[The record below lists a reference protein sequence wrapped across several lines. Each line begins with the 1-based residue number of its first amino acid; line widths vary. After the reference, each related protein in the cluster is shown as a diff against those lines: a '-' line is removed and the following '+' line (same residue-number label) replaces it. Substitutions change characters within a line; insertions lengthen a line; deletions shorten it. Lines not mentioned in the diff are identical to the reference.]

1 MSDSLGGACGEE
13 AERIGYIEAPT
24 SGTYKFVIQTNGG
37 KAKVAI
43 KGLNDNVSS
52 NASASDGVS
61 WDYYTTEGLNY
72 STASVKLTA
81 GNKYQIIVTARQSS
95 AYRDQGV
102 KLGWITPTKAEE
114 DMAAAVEAASKP
126 NTKVVMFT
134 RTGATGHG
142 PVFQTDYDISL
153 DEIKEIKEVQA
164 AAKAAGNEFILVTFG
179 RSGYSFEGD
188 WLDDTDALLCP
199 FYAGQAAG
207 TALAE
212 ILTGEVNPSGKL
224 TVTLPKTNNDTLLTY
239 GYYSE
244 DSTSGNNY
252 NKYRAGDQ
260 SQKSYTAHYEEGLNF
275 GYRWFD
281 SEEGA
286 EYQYP
291 FGYGLSYTDF
301 EYSNMQ
307 VQDNGDFT
315 YTVTVDVTNTGDVTG
330 DDIVQVY
337 IDDGAEVPENVQVAK
352 KQLVAFARVEG
363 IAPGQTKTAEMTV
376 EKRMLSYWD
385 DSIEL
390 TERADG
396 TKDKWIVADGTRTLM
411 AGGSSDA
418 LTLTKAI
425 TIAEEDADLTG
436 IDNALA
442 NVPEDLSAYKNA
454 DVLEA
459 LVEAAE
465 ALKAEAGMTEE
476 RQGLVNSLV
485 AAMNEVIER
494 LDGTSEDTEAADLGA
509 LAEAISKVPTD
520 LGKYESD
527 IAAAV
532 TEKIAAAA
540 EALAAKTDLTADD
553 QGMADALA
561 DALETAVE
569 ALDSK
574 TAVNSG
580 LDRIMSLISGLD
592 ASEYTE
598 ESWAKVADAL
608 EAAKAVK
615 ADPDA
620 AAEDMDAALSDLLAA
635 FGGLEYGIQKL
646 HLETAIQ
653 AAESILEKAKDYVAD
668 AAALEAAVEAGKTVL
683 ADADASQEEVNN
695 AAYAILDE
703 LAKLAKKADLTSLES
718 LVEAAKGLLKG
729 NYTEDSLAGLEEAIR
744 QAEAV
749 IATQDRTDS
758 DISDAYADIIDAI
771 ISLEMKG
778 NKAALKAMLEKADQI
793 LADQS
798 AYVAASVE
806 GLEEVVAEAREVYND
821 RNAVQ
826 EEIND
831 AVETLTLKVA
841 DARLKGDV
849 DGDGA
854 VTTGDGAAVLR
865 YAAEMEELDAAAEA
879 SADVNED
886 GVADTEDAVLILQY
900 GAEKI
905 AAF

>member
-95 AYRDQGV
+95 TYRDQGV

-164 AAKAAGNEFILVTFG
+164 AAKAAG
-179 RSGYSFEGD
+179 
-188 WLDDTDALLCP
+188 
-199 FYAGQAAG
+199 

-212 ILTGEVNPSGKL
+212 ILTGKVNPSGKL

-260 SQKSYTAHYEEGLNF
+260 SQKSYTSHYEEGLNF

-337 IDDGAEVPENVQVAK
+337 IDDGAEIPENVQVAK

-363 IAPGQTKTAEMTV
+363 IAPGETKTAEMTV

-396 TKDKWIVADGTRTLM
+396 TRDKWIVADGTRTLM

-476 RQGLVNSLV
+476 RQGLVNGLV

-540 EALAAKTDLTADD
+540 EAL
-553 QGMADALA
+553 
-561 DALETAVE
+561 
-569 ALDSK
+569 
-574 TAVNSG
+574 
-580 LDRIMSLISGLD
+580 
-592 ASEYTE
+592 
-598 ESWAKVADAL
+598 
-608 EAAKAVK
+608 AAKAVK

-806 GLEEVVAEAREVYND
+806 GLEEVVAEAREVYKD
-821 RNAVQ
+821 DNAVQ
-826 EEIND
+826 KEIND

-865 YAAEMEELDAAAEA
+865 YAAEMEELDAAAKA

>member
-95 AYRDQGV
+95 TYRDQGV

-164 AAKAAGNEFILVTFG
+164 AAKAAG
-179 RSGYSFEGD
+179 
-188 WLDDTDALLCP
+188 
-199 FYAGQAAG
+199 

-212 ILTGEVNPSGKL
+212 ILTGKVNPSGKL

-396 TKDKWIVADGTRTLM
+396 TRDKWIVADGTRTLM

-425 TIAEEDADLTG
+425 TIAEEDADRTG

-476 RQGLVNSLV
+476 RQGLVNGLV

-540 EALAAKTDLTADD
+540 EAL
-553 QGMADALA
+553 
-561 DALETAVE
+561 
-569 ALDSK
+569 
-574 TAVNSG
+574 
-580 LDRIMSLISGLD
+580 
-592 ASEYTE
+592 
-598 ESWAKVADAL
+598 
-608 EAAKAVK
+608 AAKAVK

-806 GLEEVVAEAREVYND
+806 GLEEVVAEAREVYKD
-821 RNAVQ
+821 DNAVQ
-826 EEIND
+826 KEIND

-905 AAF
+905 VAF

>member
-95 AYRDQGV
+95 TYRDQGV

-134 RTGATGHG
+134 RTGSTGHG

-164 AAKAAGNEFILVTFG
+164 AAKAAG
-179 RSGYSFEGD
+179 
-188 WLDDTDALLCP
+188 
-199 FYAGQAAG
+199 

-212 ILTGEVNPSGKL
+212 ILTGKVNPSGKL

-330 DDIVQVY
+330 DDLVQVY
-337 IDDGAEVPENVQVAK
+337 IDDGAEIPENVQVAK

-363 IAPGQTKTAEMTV
+363 IAPGETKTAEMTV

-396 TKDKWIVADGTRTLM
+396 TRDKWIVADGTRTLM

-476 RQGLVNSLV
+476 RQGLVNGLV

-540 EALAAKTDLTADD
+540 EAL
-553 QGMADALA
+553 
-561 DALETAVE
+561 
-569 ALDSK
+569 
-574 TAVNSG
+574 
-580 LDRIMSLISGLD
+580 
-592 ASEYTE
+592 
-598 ESWAKVADAL
+598 
-608 EAAKAVK
+608 AAKAVK

-806 GLEEVVAEAREVYND
+806 GLEEVVAEAREVYKD
-821 RNAVQ
+821 DNAVQ
-826 EEIND
+826 KEIND

-865 YAAEMEELDAAAEA
+865 YAAEMEELDAAAKA

>member
-95 AYRDQGV
+95 TYRDQGV

-164 AAKAAGNEFILVTFG
+164 AAK
-179 RSGYSFEGD
+179 
-188 WLDDTDALLCP
+188 
-199 FYAGQAAG
+199 AAG

-337 IDDGAEVPENVQVAK
+337 IDDGAEIPENVQVAK
-352 KQLVAFARVEG
+352 KQLVAFTRVEG

-396 TKDKWIVADGTRTLM
+396 TRDKWIVADGTRTLM

-418 LTLTKAI
+418 LTLKKAI

-540 EALAAKTDLTADD
+540 EAL
-553 QGMADALA
+553 
-561 DALETAVE
+561 
-569 ALDSK
+569 
-574 TAVNSG
+574 
-580 LDRIMSLISGLD
+580 
-592 ASEYTE
+592 
-598 ESWAKVADAL
+598 
-608 EAAKAVK
+608 AAKAVK

-806 GLEEVVAEAREVYND
+806 GLEEVVAEAREVYKD
-821 RNAVQ
+821 DNAVQ
-826 EEIND
+826 KEIND

>member
-95 AYRDQGV
+95 TYRDQGV

-164 AAKAAGNEFILVTFG
+164 AAKAAG
-179 RSGYSFEGD
+179 
-188 WLDDTDALLCP
+188 
-199 FYAGQAAG
+199 

-212 ILTGEVNPSGKL
+212 ILTGKVNPSGKL

-385 DSIEL
+385 DSIDL

-418 LTLTKAI
+418 LTLKKAI

-476 RQGLVNSLV
+476 RQGLVNGLV
-485 AAMNEVIER
+485 AAK
-494 LDGTSEDTEAADLGA
+494 A
-509 LAEAISKVPTD
+509 
-520 LGKYESD
+520 
-527 IAAAV
+527 
-532 TEKIAAAA
+532 
-540 EALAAKTDLTADD
+540 DLTADD
-553 QGMADALA
+553 QGMA

-653 AAESILEKAKDYVAD
+653 AAESILEKTKDYVAD

-695 AAYAILDE
+695 AVYAILDE

-729 NYTEDSLAGLEEAIR
+729 NYTEDSLAGLEEAIK

-806 GLEEVVAEAREVYND
+806 GLEEVVAEAREVYKD
-821 RNAVQ
+821 DNAVQ
-826 EEIND
+826 KEIND

>member
-1 MSDSLGGACGEE
+1 M
-13 AERIGYIEAPT
+13 
-24 SGTYKFVIQTNGG
+24 IQTNGG

-43 KGLNDNVSS
+43 KGLDDNASS
-52 NASASDGVS
+52 SASASDGVS
-61 WDYYTTEGLNY
+61 WDYYTNEGLNY

-95 AYRDQGV
+95 TYRDQGV

-164 AAKAAGNEFILVTFG
+164 AAK
-179 RSGYSFEGD
+179 
-188 WLDDTDALLCP
+188 
-199 FYAGQAAG
+199 AAG

-476 RQGLVNSLV
+476 RQGLVNGLV

-540 EALAAKTDLTADD
+540 EALAAK
-553 QGMADALA
+553 
-561 DALETAVE
+561 
-569 ALDSK
+569 
-574 TAVNSG
+574 
-580 LDRIMSLISGLD
+580 
-592 ASEYTE
+592 
-598 ESWAKVADAL
+598 
-608 EAAKAVK
+608 AVK

-620 AAEDMDAALSDLLAA
+620 AAEDRDAALSDLLAA

-668 AAALEAAVEAGKTVL
+668 AAALEAAVEAGKNVL
-683 ADADASQEEVNN
+683 IDADASQEEVNN

-729 NYTEDSLAGLEEAIR
+729 NYTEDSLAGLEEAIK

-806 GLEEVVAEAREVYND
+806 GLEEVVAEAREVYKD
-821 RNAVQ
+821 DNAVQ
-826 EEIND
+826 KEIND

-865 YAAEMEELDAAAEA
+865 YAAEMEELDAAAKA
-879 SADVNED
+879 GADVNED

>member
-95 AYRDQGV
+95 TYRDQGV

-164 AAKAAGNEFILVTFG
+164 AAKAAG
-179 RSGYSFEGD
+179 
-188 WLDDTDALLCP
+188 
-199 FYAGQAAG
+199 

-212 ILTGEVNPSGKL
+212 ILTGKVNPSGKL

-385 DSIEL
+385 DSIDL

-418 LTLTKAI
+418 LTLKKAL

-476 RQGLVNSLV
+476 RQGLVNGLV
-485 AAMNEVIER
+485 AAK
-494 LDGTSEDTEAADLGA
+494 A
-509 LAEAISKVPTD
+509 
-520 LGKYESD
+520 
-527 IAAAV
+527 
-532 TEKIAAAA
+532 
-540 EALAAKTDLTADD
+540 DLTADD
-553 QGMADALA
+553 QGMA

-653 AAESILEKAKDYVAD
+653 AAESILEKTKDYVAD

-695 AAYAILDE
+695 AVYAILDE

-729 NYTEDSLAGLEEAIR
+729 NYTEDSLAGLEEAIK

-806 GLEEVVAEAREVYND
+806 GLEEVVAEAREVYKD
-821 RNAVQ
+821 DNAVQ
-826 EEIND
+826 KEIND

>member
-1 MSDSLGGACGEE
+1 M
-13 AERIGYIEAPT
+13 
-24 SGTYKFVIQTNGG
+24 IQTNGG

-43 KGLNDNVSS
+43 KGLDDNASS
-52 NASASDGVS
+52 SASASDGVS

-95 AYRDQGV
+95 TYRDQGV

-164 AAKAAGNEFILVTFG
+164 AAK
-179 RSGYSFEGD
+179 
-188 WLDDTDALLCP
+188 
-199 FYAGQAAG
+199 AAG

-363 IAPGQTKTAEMTV
+363 IAPGETKTAEMTV

-396 TKDKWIVADGTRTLM
+396 TRDKWIVADGTRTLM

-436 IDNALA
+436 IDNALV

-476 RQGLVNSLV
+476 RQGLVNGLV
-485 AAMNEVIER
+485 VAMNEVIER

-540 EALAAKTDLTADD
+540 EALAEKADLTADD

-668 AAALEAAVEAGKTVL
+668 AAALEAAVEAGKNVL
-683 ADADASQEEVNN
+683 IDADASQEEVNN

-771 ISLEMKG
+771 ISLERKG

-806 GLEEVVAEAREVYND
+806 GLEEVVAEAREVYKD
-821 RNAVQ
+821 DNAVQ

-865 YAAEMEELDAAAEA
+865 YAAEMEELDAAAKA

-905 AAF
+905 VAF

>member
-95 AYRDQGV
+95 TYRDQGV

-164 AAKAAGNEFILVTFG
+164 AAKAAG
-179 RSGYSFEGD
+179 
-188 WLDDTDALLCP
+188 
-199 FYAGQAAG
+199 

-212 ILTGEVNPSGKL
+212 ILTGKVNPSGKL

-337 IDDGAEVPENVQVAK
+337 IDDGAEIPENVQVAK

-363 IAPGQTKTAEMTV
+363 IAPGETKTAEMTV

-396 TKDKWIVADGTRTLM
+396 TRDKWIVADGTRTLM

-476 RQGLVNSLV
+476 RQGLVNGLV

-540 EALAAKTDLTADD
+540 EAL
-553 QGMADALA
+553 
-561 DALETAVE
+561 
-569 ALDSK
+569 
-574 TAVNSG
+574 
-580 LDRIMSLISGLD
+580 
-592 ASEYTE
+592 
-598 ESWAKVADAL
+598 
-608 EAAKAVK
+608 AAKAVK

-806 GLEEVVAEAREVYND
+806 GLEEVVAEAREVYKD
-821 RNAVQ
+821 DNAVQ
-826 EEIND
+826 KEIND

-865 YAAEMEELDAAAEA
+865 YAAEMEELDAAAKA

>member
-1 MSDSLGGACGEE
+1 M
-13 AERIGYIEAPT
+13 
-24 SGTYKFVIQTNGG
+24 IQTNGG

-43 KGLNDNVSS
+43 KGLDDNASS
-52 NASASDGVS
+52 SASASDGVS

-95 AYRDQGV
+95 TYRDRGV

-114 DMAAAVEAASKP
+114 DIAAAVEAASKP

-164 AAKAAGNEFILVTFG
+164 AAK
-179 RSGYSFEGD
+179 
-188 WLDDTDALLCP
+188 
-199 FYAGQAAG
+199 AAG

-436 IDNALA
+436 IDNALV

-476 RQGLVNSLV
+476 RQGLVNGLV
-485 AAMNEVIER
+485 VAMNEVIER

-540 EALAAKTDLTADD
+540 EALAEKADLTADD

-668 AAALEAAVEAGKTVL
+668 AAALEAAVEAGKNVL
-683 ADADASQEEVNN
+683 IDADASQEEVNN

-771 ISLEMKG
+771 ISLERKG

-865 YAAEMEELDAAAEA
+865 YAAEMEELDAAAKA

-905 AAF
+905 VAF

>member
-1 MSDSLGGACGEE
+1 
-13 AERIGYIEAPT
+13 
-24 SGTYKFVIQTNGG
+24 
-37 KAKVAI
+37 
-43 KGLNDNVSS
+43 
-52 NASASDGVS
+52 
-61 WDYYTTEGLNY
+61 
-72 STASVKLTA
+72 
-81 GNKYQIIVTARQSS
+81 
-95 AYRDQGV
+95 
-102 KLGWITPTKAEE
+102 
-114 DMAAAVEAASKP
+114 
-126 NTKVVMFT
+126 
-134 RTGATGHG
+134 
-142 PVFQTDYDISL
+142 
-153 DEIKEIKEVQA
+153 
-164 AAKAAGNEFILVTFG
+164 
-179 RSGYSFEGD
+179 
-188 WLDDTDALLCP
+188 
-199 FYAGQAAG
+199 
-207 TALAE
+207 
-212 ILTGEVNPSGKL
+212 
-224 TVTLPKTNNDTLLTY
+224 
-239 GYYSE
+239 
-244 DSTSGNNY
+244 
-252 NKYRAGDQ
+252 
-260 SQKSYTAHYEEGLNF
+260 
-275 GYRWFD
+275 
-281 SEEGA
+281 
-286 EYQYP
+286 
-291 FGYGLSYTDF
+291 
-301 EYSNMQ
+301 
-307 VQDNGDFT
+307 
-315 YTVTVDVTNTGDVTG
+315 
-330 DDIVQVY
+330 
-337 IDDGAEVPENVQVAK
+337 
-352 KQLVAFARVEG
+352 
-363 IAPGQTKTAEMTV
+363 
-376 EKRMLSYWD
+376 
-385 DSIEL
+385 
-390 TERADG
+390 
-396 TKDKWIVADGTRTLM
+396 
-411 AGGSSDA
+411 
-418 LTLTKAI
+418 
-425 TIAEEDADLTG
+425 
-436 IDNALA
+436 
-442 NVPEDLSAYKNA
+442 
-454 DVLEA
+454 
-459 LVEAAE
+459 
-465 ALKAEAGMTEE
+465 
-476 RQGLVNSLV
+476 
-485 AAMNEVIER
+485 
-494 LDGTSEDTEAADLGA
+494 
-509 LAEAISKVPTD
+509 
-520 LGKYESD
+520 
-527 IAAAV
+527 
-532 TEKIAAAA
+532 
-540 EALAAKTDLTADD
+540 
-553 QGMADALA
+553 MADALA

-695 AAYAILDE
+695 AVYAILDE

-798 AYVAASVE
+798 AYVAASVK
-806 GLEEVVAEAREVYND
+806 GLEEVVAEAREVYKD
-821 RNAVQ
+821 DNAVQ
-826 EEIND
+826 KEIND
-831 AVETLTLKVA
+831 AVETLKVA

-865 YAAEMEELDAAAEA
+865 YAAEMEELDAAAKA

>member
-95 AYRDQGV
+95 TYRDQGV

-164 AAKAAGNEFILVTFG
+164 AAK
-179 RSGYSFEGD
+179 
-188 WLDDTDALLCP
+188 
-199 FYAGQAAG
+199 AAG

-315 YTVTVDVTNTGDVTG
+315 YTVTVDVTNTGDVIG

-337 IDDGAEVPENVQVAK
+337 IDDGAEIPENVQVAK

-363 IAPGQTKTAEMTV
+363 IAPGETKTAEMTV

-390 TERADG
+390 TERA
-396 TKDKWIVADGTRTLM
+396 
-411 AGGSSDA
+411 
-418 LTLTKAI
+418 
-425 TIAEEDADLTG
+425 E
-436 IDNALA
+436 
-442 NVPEDLSAYKNA
+442 
-454 DVLEA
+454 
-459 LVEAAE
+459 
-465 ALKAEAGMTEE
+465 
-476 RQGLVNSLV
+476 
-485 AAMNEVIER
+485 
-494 LDGTSEDTEAADLGA
+494 
-509 LAEAISKVPTD
+509 
-520 LGKYESD
+520 
-527 IAAAV
+527 
-532 TEKIAAAA
+532 
-540 EALAAKTDLTADD
+540 
-553 QGMADALA
+553 
-561 DALETAVE
+561 
-569 ALDSK
+569 
-574 TAVNSG
+574 
-580 LDRIMSLISGLD
+580 
-592 ASEYTE
+592 
-598 ESWAKVADAL
+598 
-608 EAAKAVK
+608 
-615 ADPDA
+615 
-620 AAEDMDAALSDLLAA
+620 
-635 FGGLEYGIQKL
+635 
-646 HLETAIQ
+646 
-653 AAESILEKAKDYVAD
+653 
-668 AAALEAAVEAGKTVL
+668 
-683 ADADASQEEVNN
+683 
-695 AAYAILDE
+695 
-703 LAKLAKKADLTSLES
+703 
-718 LVEAAKGLLKG
+718 
-729 NYTEDSLAGLEEAIR
+729 
-744 QAEAV
+744 
-749 IATQDRTDS
+749 
-758 DISDAYADIIDAI
+758 
-771 ISLEMKG
+771 
-778 NKAALKAMLEKADQI
+778 
-793 LADQS
+793 
-798 AYVAASVE
+798 
-806 GLEEVVAEAREVYND
+806 
-821 RNAVQ
+821 
-826 EEIND
+826 
-831 AVETLTLKVA
+831 
-841 DARLKGDV
+841 
-849 DGDGA
+849 
-854 VTTGDGAAVLR
+854 
-865 YAAEMEELDAAAEA
+865 
-879 SADVNED
+879 
-886 GVADTEDAVLILQY
+886 
-900 GAEKI
+900 
-905 AAF
+905 

>member
-95 AYRDQGV
+95 TYRDQGV

-164 AAKAAGNEFILVTFG
+164 AAKAAG
-179 RSGYSFEGD
+179 
-188 WLDDTDALLCP
+188 
-199 FYAGQAAG
+199 

-212 ILTGEVNPSGKL
+212 ILTGKVNPSGKL

-337 IDDGAEVPENVQVAK
+337 IDDGAEIPENVQEAK

-363 IAPGQTKTAEMTV
+363 IAPGETKTAEMTV

-396 TKDKWIVADGTRTLM
+396 TRDKWIVADGTRTLM

-476 RQGLVNSLV
+476 RQGLVNGLV

-540 EALAAKTDLTADD
+540 EAL
-553 QGMADALA
+553 
-561 DALETAVE
+561 
-569 ALDSK
+569 
-574 TAVNSG
+574 
-580 LDRIMSLISGLD
+580 
-592 ASEYTE
+592 
-598 ESWAKVADAL
+598 
-608 EAAKAVK
+608 AAKAVK

-806 GLEEVVAEAREVYND
+806 GLEEVVAEAREVYKD
-821 RNAVQ
+821 DNAVQ
-826 EEIND
+826 KEIND

-865 YAAEMEELDAAAEA
+865 YAAEMEELDAAAKA

>member
-1 MSDSLGGACGEE
+1 M
-13 AERIGYIEAPT
+13 
-24 SGTYKFVIQTNGG
+24 IQTNGG

-43 KGLNDNVSS
+43 KGLDDNASS
-52 NASASDGVS
+52 SASASDGVS

-95 AYRDQGV
+95 TYRDQGV

-164 AAKAAGNEFILVTFG
+164 AAKAAG
-179 RSGYSFEGD
+179 
-188 WLDDTDALLCP
+188 
-199 FYAGQAAG
+199 

-212 ILTGEVNPSGKL
+212 ILTGKVNPSGKL

-337 IDDGAEVPENVQVAK
+337 IDDGAEIPENVQVAK

-363 IAPGQTKTAEMTV
+363 IAPGETKTAEMTV

-396 TKDKWIVADGTRTLM
+396 TRDKWIVADGTRTLM

-476 RQGLVNSLV
+476 RQGLVNGLV

-540 EALAAKTDLTADD
+540 EAL
-553 QGMADALA
+553 
-561 DALETAVE
+561 
-569 ALDSK
+569 
-574 TAVNSG
+574 
-580 LDRIMSLISGLD
+580 
-592 ASEYTE
+592 
-598 ESWAKVADAL
+598 
-608 EAAKAVK
+608 AAKAVK

-806 GLEEVVAEAREVYND
+806 GLEEVVAEAREVYKD
-821 RNAVQ
+821 DNAVQ
-826 EEIND
+826 KEIND

-865 YAAEMEELDAAAEA
+865 YAAEMEELDAAAKA

>member
-164 AAKAAGNEFILVTFG
+164 AAKAAG
-179 RSGYSFEGD
+179 
-188 WLDDTDALLCP
+188 
-199 FYAGQAAG
+199 

-352 KQLVAFARVEG
+352 KQLVAFTRVEG

-418 LTLTKAI
+418 LTLKKAI

-476 RQGLVNSLV
+476 RQGLLNGLV
-485 AAMNEVIER
+485 AAK
-494 LDGTSEDTEAADLGA
+494 A
-509 LAEAISKVPTD
+509 
-520 LGKYESD
+520 
-527 IAAAV
+527 
-532 TEKIAAAA
+532 
-540 EALAAKTDLTADD
+540 DLTADD

-729 NYTEDSLAGLEEAIR
+729 NYTEDSLAGLEEAIK

-793 LADQS
+793 LADQILADQS

-806 GLEEVVAEAREVYND
+806 GLEEVVAEAREVYKD
-821 RNAVQ
+821 DNAVQ
-826 EEIND
+826 KEIND

>member
-95 AYRDQGV
+95 TYRDQGV

-164 AAKAAGNEFILVTFG
+164 AAKAAG
-179 RSGYSFEGD
+179 
-188 WLDDTDALLCP
+188 
-199 FYAGQAAG
+199 

-212 ILTGEVNPSGKL
+212 ILTGKVNPSGKL

-436 IDNALA
+436 IDNALV

-476 RQGLVNSLV
+476 RQGLVNGLV

-540 EALAAKTDLTADD
+540 EALAEKADLTADD

-806 GLEEVVAEAREVYND
+806 GLEEVVAEAREVYKD
-821 RNAVQ
+821 DNAVQ
-826 EEIND
+826 KEIND

-865 YAAEMEELDAAAEA
+865 YAAEMEELDAAAKA
-879 SADVNED
+879 GADVNED

>member
-95 AYRDQGV
+95 AYRDRGV

-114 DMAAAVEAASKP
+114 DIAAAVEAASKP

-164 AAKAAGNEFILVTFG
+164 AAKAAG
-179 RSGYSFEGD
+179 
-188 WLDDTDALLCP
+188 
-199 FYAGQAAG
+199 

-212 ILTGEVNPSGKL
+212 ILTGKVNPSGKL

-337 IDDGAEVPENVQVAK
+337 IDDGAEIPENVQVAK

-363 IAPGQTKTAEMTV
+363 IAPGETKTAEMTV

-396 TKDKWIVADGTRTLM
+396 TRDKWIVADGTRTLM

-476 RQGLVNSLV
+476 RQGLVNGLV

-540 EALAAKTDLTADD
+540 EAL
-553 QGMADALA
+553 
-561 DALETAVE
+561 
-569 ALDSK
+569 
-574 TAVNSG
+574 
-580 LDRIMSLISGLD
+580 
-592 ASEYTE
+592 
-598 ESWAKVADAL
+598 
-608 EAAKAVK
+608 AAKAVK

-806 GLEEVVAEAREVYND
+806 GLEEVVAEAREVYKD
-821 RNAVQ
+821 DNAVQ
-826 EEIND
+826 KEIND

-865 YAAEMEELDAAAEA
+865 YAAEMEELDAAAKA

>member
-43 KGLNDNVSS
+43 KGLDDNASS
-52 NASASDGVS
+52 SASASDGVS
-61 WDYYTTEGLNY
+61 WDYYTNEGLNY

-95 AYRDQGV
+95 TYRDQGV

-164 AAKAAGNEFILVTFG
+164 AAK
-179 RSGYSFEGD
+179 
-188 WLDDTDALLCP
+188 
-199 FYAGQAAG
+199 AAG

-476 RQGLVNSLV
+476 RQGLVNGLV

-540 EALAAKTDLTADD
+540 EALAAK
-553 QGMADALA
+553 
-561 DALETAVE
+561 
-569 ALDSK
+569 
-574 TAVNSG
+574 
-580 LDRIMSLISGLD
+580 
-592 ASEYTE
+592 
-598 ESWAKVADAL
+598 
-608 EAAKAVK
+608 AVK

-620 AAEDMDAALSDLLAA
+620 AAEDRDAALSDLLAA

-668 AAALEAAVEAGKTVL
+668 AAALEAAVEAGKNVL
-683 ADADASQEEVNN
+683 IDADASQEEVNN

-806 GLEEVVAEAREVYND
+806 GLEEVVAEAREVYKD
-821 RNAVQ
+821 DNAVQ
-826 EEIND
+826 KEIND

-865 YAAEMEELDAAAEA
+865 YAAEMEELDAAAKA
-879 SADVNED
+879 GADVNED

>member
-52 NASASDGVS
+52 SASASDGVS

-95 AYRDQGV
+95 TYRDQGV

-164 AAKAAGNEFILVTFG
+164 AAK
-179 RSGYSFEGD
+179 
-188 WLDDTDALLCP
+188 
-199 FYAGQAAG
+199 AAG

-396 TKDKWIVADGTRTLM
+396 TRDKWIVADGTRTLM

-476 RQGLVNSLV
+476 RQGLLNGLV
-485 AAMNEVIER
+485 AAK
-494 LDGTSEDTEAADLGA
+494 A
-509 LAEAISKVPTD
+509 
-520 LGKYESD
+520 
-527 IAAAV
+527 
-532 TEKIAAAA
+532 
-540 EALAAKTDLTADD
+540 DLTADD
-553 QGMADALA
+553 QGMA

-806 GLEEVVAEAREVYND
+806 GLEEVVAEAREVYKD
-821 RNAVQ
+821 DNAVQ
-826 EEIND
+826 KEIND

-865 YAAEMEELDAAAEA
+865 YAAEMEELDAAAKA

-905 AAF
+905 VAF

>member
-95 AYRDQGV
+95 TYRDQGV

-114 DMAAAVEAASKP
+114 DMAEAVEAASKP

-164 AAKAAGNEFILVTFG
+164 AAKAAG
-179 RSGYSFEGD
+179 
-188 WLDDTDALLCP
+188 
-199 FYAGQAAG
+199 

-212 ILTGEVNPSGKL
+212 ILTGKVNPSGKL

-337 IDDGAEVPENVQVAK
+337 IDDGAEIPENVQVAK

-396 TKDKWIVADGTRTLM
+396 TRDKWIVADGTRTLM

-418 LTLTKAI
+418 LTLKKAI

-476 RQGLVNSLV
+476 RQGLVNGLV
-485 AAMNEVIER
+485 AAK
-494 LDGTSEDTEAADLGA
+494 A
-509 LAEAISKVPTD
+509 
-520 LGKYESD
+520 
-527 IAAAV
+527 
-532 TEKIAAAA
+532 
-540 EALAAKTDLTADD
+540 DLTADD
-553 QGMADALA
+553 QGMADAL
-561 DALETAVE
+561 ETAVE
-569 ALDSK
+569 ALDYK

-695 AAYAILDE
+695 AVYAILDE

-718 LVEAAKGLLKG
+718 LVEAAKGLLNG
-729 NYTEDSLAGLEEAIR
+729 NYTEDSLAGLEEAIK

-806 GLEEVVAEAREVYND
+806 GLEEVVAEAREVYKD
-821 RNAVQ
+821 DNAVQ
-826 EEIND
+826 KEIND

-865 YAAEMEELDAAAEA
+865 YAAEMEELDAAAKA

>member
-1 MSDSLGGACGEE
+1 M
-13 AERIGYIEAPT
+13 
-24 SGTYKFVIQTNGG
+24 IQTNGG

-43 KGLNDNVSS
+43 KGLDDNASS
-52 NASASDGVS
+52 SASASDGVS
-61 WDYYTTEGLNY
+61 WDYYTNEGLNY

-164 AAKAAGNEFILVTFG
+164 AAK
-179 RSGYSFEGD
+179 
-188 WLDDTDALLCP
+188 
-199 FYAGQAAG
+199 AAG

-476 RQGLVNSLV
+476 RQGLVNGLV

-540 EALAAKTDLTADD
+540 EALAAK
-553 QGMADALA
+553 
-561 DALETAVE
+561 
-569 ALDSK
+569 
-574 TAVNSG
+574 
-580 LDRIMSLISGLD
+580 
-592 ASEYTE
+592 
-598 ESWAKVADAL
+598 
-608 EAAKAVK
+608 AVK

-620 AAEDMDAALSDLLAA
+620 AAEDRDAALSDLLAA

-668 AAALEAAVEAGKTVL
+668 AAALEAAVEAGKNVL
-683 ADADASQEEVNN
+683 IDADASQEEVNN

-806 GLEEVVAEAREVYND
+806 GLEEVVAEAREVYKD
-821 RNAVQ
+821 DNAVQ
-826 EEIND
+826 KEIND

-865 YAAEMEELDAAAEA
+865 YAAEMEELDAAAKA
-879 SADVNED
+879 GADVNED